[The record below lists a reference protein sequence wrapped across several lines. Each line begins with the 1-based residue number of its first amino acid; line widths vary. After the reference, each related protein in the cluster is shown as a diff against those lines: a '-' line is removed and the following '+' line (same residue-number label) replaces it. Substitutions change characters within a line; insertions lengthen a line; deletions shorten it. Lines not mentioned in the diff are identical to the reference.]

1 MSHPYR
7 GLPSH
12 QFWNTGVTQSPPGAL
27 DPMTNAK
34 FQILP
39 GEKVATMG
47 SCFAQHISRHLVKR
61 GLSYFITENGDP
73 DTSPEILAAR
83 NYGVFSARYG
93 NVYTVRQAVQLI
105 DRAFGEFVPAEDVW
119 ETTGGYVDPYRPQ
132 IEPVAWQTADE
143 VKASREVHLAA
154 VRQIFLESDV
164 LIFTLGLTE
173 TFTSKKDGA
182 VFPVAPGVSGGSYST
197 DSYAFTNFGAAEV
210 IEDLHT
216 FLKKARKLNPT
227 LRVILTVSPVPLIA
241 TFEPRH
247 VLYST
252 TVSKAI
258 LRVAADEI
266 RKAYDFV
273 EYFPSFEIFSGSAIG
288 GPYFENDLREVRQV
302 GVDHAMRIFEKH
314 MLQSGV
320 QNTHFIPDTTPQ
332 ASRVG
337 NVVCDEEMIMK
348 TLNESGLPKQIK

>member
-1 MSHPYR
+1 
-7 GLPSH
+7 
-12 QFWNTGVTQSPPGAL
+12 
-27 DPMTNAK
+27 MTNAK

-119 ETTGGYVDPYRPQ
+119 EKTGGYVDPYRPQ
-132 IEPVAWQTADE
+132 IEPVAWKTADE

-154 VRQIFLESDV
+154 VRQIFLDSDV

-173 TFTSKKDGA
+173 TFTSRKDGA
-182 VFPVAPGVSGGSYST
+182 VFPVAPGVSGGSYSP

-210 IEDLHT
+210 IEDLHN
-216 FLKKARKLNPT
+216 FLKKTRKLNPT

-252 TVSKAI
+252 TMSKAI

-288 GPYFENDLREVRQV
+288 APYFENDLREVRQV

-314 MLQSGV
+314 MLQSSGSGRSFV
-320 QNTHFIPDTTPQ
+320 PDTTPQ

-348 TLNESGLPKQIK
+348 TLNESGLPD